1 MSTSDRGNSQK
12 YFKYNYIDQ
21 VQHLVP
27 ELYDELDFR
36 LYGEEEDVNYA
47 VLGKLLRAI
56 KHIDGLLPVSGN
68 TETSTLY
75 QYYLPENK
83 LTRVTPQKFSE
94 KILRADKKQWSDF
107 KNQGEFLHYVS
118 GSLLPKI
125 RANDAQTSWASGVSS
140 YVDRTTSD
148 AGLVQQ
154 YLVDHL
160 GLLYFLNTSGGPGL
174 DPPSALITSALGDVF
189 YGDTFDEE
197 AGTKLL
203 FEYFW
208 LNRETSAGFQEYLP
222 HPWNQ
227 VSAYQAGNY
236 TSGTQ
241 MLESLKT
248 LIGTW
253 TTQQDENSL
262 FLKDSLEL
270 SILGQTPKRM
280 ESKGAMAKFLKA
292 IAYGFYDIKSLV
304 TDIGDLLDIERCP
317 SDFLDYLAHYVGWK
331 LLTDD
336 VDKWRNQLRQAIYV
350 YKSKGTRNSI
360 DYVLNEL
367 IPSSIFDPNNTVS
380 GVTETWESYLPNLMY
395 YLIRTA
401 SPVSKDM
408 TSLQATVNDWR
419 DYANRNN
426 LDIPVH
432 MGTDIDSSC
441 RFLVDALLH
450 YLHINH
456 GMIRIG
462 NIDYTETPFWTN
474 QPDPSYFHRG
484 KHISVP
490 PWEHDRFYLNSRIT
504 PRLVLDLSGFFQSPT
519 DGFGLQVPSGIVG
532 QFATL
537 LRDVVEVK
545 DDGDTPLA
553 WGDNQAF
560 KFFTSSQQLAP
571 NYKEII
577 AEGDIESASLLDY
590 WNSKSSTVF
599 TKLDAA
605 NIDFEETRLLYSEA
619 TNKIGNKAIDTIVDV
634 LRQFAPFHVI
644 NKIYVGQYMDDKY
657 MIPQRRD
664 FLKYEDASS
673 FGAFDHPGEGVCAV
687 PDLNG
692 GATLNVYAPSGY
704 TYYGLNTS
712 GNYITTGVS
721 ATVDGDARYMEW
733 NTSSVTR
740 NNMTG
745 NTEAGVPPAAHTT
758 GANLRFNF
766 APSVWGVPDAL
777 EMLAGPYTLKYE
789 VFDPGYAITGNGDTQ
804 IYNWNASTPISS
816 LLASELPP
824 SGFVS
829 WTSQSSL
836 DPANNPNSFPLTTSA
851 VGVYE
856 VSGYMIPWHTTN
868 PDRKGDPYFNIE
880 VSEPLGSGGVNA
892 VAGDPRWGGGLNFS
906 GLKIGNFEL
915 LGEFE
920 TGWMFDKDYQND
932 GIRPS
937 SIESIAILTEDTD
950 YETNIMDSYS
960 VCSFRGTSGN
970 GIFSGIGHASSFAAP
985 QQGRFMPSASWYGAK
1000 TGAGAEELFWGVA
1013 QQTTGELEAVRD
1025 TSRRRNLRYALP
1037 SYPHTRTGFGDVMS
1051 TDYMSI
1057 SGMNPL
1063 RGKTT
1068 PSGYLAKGF
1077 DFSAN
1082 QFYSVTGGYSGVY
1095 DSKPTDTLSGV
1106 PASSYQWSRGV
1117 ADMEVNGSSI
1127 ATWRDQMGSNIMRSI
1142 IDIFLRRGK
1151 LDARWLRFDEDFILD
1166 FKFGTQVNM
1175 MYSRYIREY
1184 GRQLRNYIDGENP
1197 FAGGRNIIAHAF
1209 GPLLEN
1215 HNFSLSGHQHIYGG
1229 DLPAFPGQESDTI
1242 NNKYPHWHT
1251 VFGGG
1256 VGQLRHGYYNVTG
1269 GEVRLGTGQ
1278 FVEGAVNTYIS
1289 PADAEEGAGFNKT
1302 IYANSTLLS
1311 GIEIVGCNTESFI
1324 IANQLG
1330 PNGRISSN
1338 NPKSLTFH
1346 TKKPRADKRDTTRLR
1361 WKLDG
1366 GRNLFTNGDL
1376 RHPPRDVT
1384 LGGKMTSSVAGW
1396 VTRDANRDENM
1407 VVSPTYSA
1415 SGNDALDSDYA
1426 TTGGI
1431 FLRTFSAISKDGF
1444 LEENG
1449 PELTSP
1455 FSRPQAVTDV
1465 QAREEGVN
1473 YGEYSTKGFHITF
1486 SGQEGSRIGSQVGY
1500 AHCPTIETKVSL
1512 KPSTTYQL
1520 TFDLSANQR
1529 YAFFP
1534 TLFWNKTKNQI
1545 SDSNYTTVGTWLAT
1559 SATHLKDIG
1568 INHSDGGGAFKNP
1581 LWWLNSSDLGGGVPL
1596 TSNWRKRGYTIT
1608 TPSNFEP
1615 SDDVTFIGFPSYDS
1629 DSRVY
1634 RMALANFELL
1644 EITPD
1649 EVASMQ
1655 YSPGVQGNR
1664 LNPDTFYKM
1673 KVTGSKTNEN
1683 PGGDQHLHVRL
1694 VTEPTP
1700 LVGHGVPNTR
1710 WGWSWDE
1717 RMWEPCNIHSDKQW
1731 KTLAFT
1737 SSALETHVLDFNT
1750 KNYRTPYH
1758 YNALASGVNHIH
1770 TSSTA
1775 YYLEICRTETGP
1787 RSNEFVYNGVDLA
1800 SVEIRDMDLGK
1811 LLEDYTKNDFFTVF
1825 KYFDD
1830 LGASKLSR
1838 DSNYSQDEYGTSGGS
1853 RSEYMEFF
1861 GGSTSAAPE
1870 SVQET
1875 VGKSPTVEDA
1885 IYNFIEDEG

>member
-673 FGAFDHPGEGVCAV
+673 FGAFDHPGEDVCAV

-740 NNMTG
+740 NRITG
-745 NTEAGVPPAAHTT
+745 NADPAHTAT
-758 GANLRFNF
+758 AGTNLQFNF
-766 APSVWGVPDAL
+766 APSIWGVPDAL

-789 VFDPGYAITGNGDTQ
+789 VFDPGYAITGTGQVYD
-804 IYNWNASTPISS
+804 YNASTPISS

-970 GIFSGIGHASSFAAP
+970 GIFSGVGHASAFAAP

-1013 QQTTGELEAVRD
+1013 QQTTGELSAVRD

-1127 ATWRDQMGSNIMRSI
+1127 ATWRDQMGSSIMRSI

-1175 MYSRYIREY
+1175 VYAKYIREY

-1229 DLPAFPGQESDTI
+1229 DLPGFPGQEPDTI

-1256 VGQLRHGYYNVTG
+1256 VGPLRHGYYNVTG

-1278 FVEGAVNTYIS
+1278 FVEGAANTYIN

-1302 IYANSTLLS
+1302 IYTNSTLLS

-1346 TKKPRADKRDTTRLR
+1346 TKKPRADKRETTRLR
-1361 WKLDG
+1361 WNLNG
-1366 GRNLFTNGDL
+1366 GKNLFTNGDL
-1376 RHPPRDVT
+1376 KHRPQDVA
-1384 LGGKMTSSVAGW
+1384 LNGMMTSSVAGW
-1396 VTRDANRDENM
+1396 VTRDMNRDPAM
-1407 VVSPTYSA
+1407 VSSTDVGVYAGLAQA
-1415 SGNDALDSDYA
+1415 SGIRLVTVSGTGERSTQTALSLTPKSMITKTSA
-1426 TTGGI
+1426 NA
-1431 FLRTFSAISKDGF
+1431 FEFNFSAI
-1444 LEENG
+1444 N
-1449 PELTSP
+1449 
-1455 FSRPQAVTDV
+1455 VTKHRF
-1465 QAREEGVN
+1465 QIG
-1473 YGEYSTKGFHITF
+1473 YSH
-1486 SGQEGSRIGSQVGY
+1486 V
-1500 AHCPTIETKVSL
+1500 PTIETNITL
-1512 KPSTTYQL
+1512 QPSCTYEV
-1520 TFDLSANQR
+1520 TFDALANYR
-1529 YAFFP
+1529 AAIPYVFI
-1534 TLFWNKTKNQI
+1534 WNKTKNVVTKL
-1545 SDSNYTTVGTWLAT
+1545 NAP
-1559 SATHLKDIG
+1559 
-1568 INHSDGGGAFKNP
+1568 AFKQGP
-1581 LWWLNSSDLGGGVPL
+1581 HMYGMTWVATTASKLSELGQTVSGLG
-1596 TSNWRKRGYTIT
+1596 
-1608 TPSNFEP
+1608 TPSPRLVNPTAADLLVDNDGNFPADEMWNKRRTFFDTPVNFEP
-1615 SDDVTFIGFPSYDS
+1615 TDEITFILCPANAADS
-1629 DSRVY
+1629 AVVRKLYV
-1634 RMALANFELL
+1634 ANLELK
-1644 EITPD
+1644 EITKNDPTT
-1649 EVASMQ
+1649 Q
-1655 YSPGVQGNR
+1655 YNTGVQGNR

-1683 PGGDQHLHVRL
+1683 PGGDQDLLVRL

-1717 RMWEPCNIHSDKQW
+1717 RMWEPCDIHSDKQW

-1830 LGASKLSR
+1830 LGVSKLSR
-1838 DSNYSQDEYGTSGGS
+1838 NINYSQDEYGTSGGS

-1861 GGSTSAAPE
+1861 GGSTSA
-1870 SVQET
+1870 T
-1875 VGKSPTVEDA
+1875 DG
-1885 IYNFIEDEG
+1885 IYEFIEDEG